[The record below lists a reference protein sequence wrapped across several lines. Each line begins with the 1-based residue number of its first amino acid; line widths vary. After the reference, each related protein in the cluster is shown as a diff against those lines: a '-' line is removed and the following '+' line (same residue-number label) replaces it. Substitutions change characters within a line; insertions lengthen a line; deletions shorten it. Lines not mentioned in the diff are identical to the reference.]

1 MRHSR
6 WGEFLTAAAASAAF
20 LPLSAAP
27 SIAEDEQRI
36 FAQIFATGST
46 RIGRDRHNR
55 ERTRRIDAP
64 KGRSVRNFFTTLGEA
79 GGKNPAGLRDAL
91 NAGKQAI
98 ADALR

>member
-6 WGEFLTAAAASAAF
+6 WGEFLTAAAASEAF

-79 GGKNPAGLRDAL
+79 GGTP
-91 NAGKQAI
+91 
-98 ADALR
+98 